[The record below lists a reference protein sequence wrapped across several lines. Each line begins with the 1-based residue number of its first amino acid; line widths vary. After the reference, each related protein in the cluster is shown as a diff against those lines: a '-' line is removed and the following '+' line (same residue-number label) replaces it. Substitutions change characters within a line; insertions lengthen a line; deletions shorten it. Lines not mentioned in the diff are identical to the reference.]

1 MRVVIDG
8 LQEDVPDTATLAEV
22 LKSRGEPTEHVII
35 ELNGSFV
42 RRQNYHKV
50 TLKQG
55 DRVEVVYP
63 AFGG

>member
-8 LQEDVPDTATLAEV
+8 LQEDVPDTATISEV
-22 LKSRGEPTEHVII
+22 LRLRGEPTEHVII

-42 RRQNYHKV
+42 RRENYHKI
-50 TLKQG
+50 TLKPG